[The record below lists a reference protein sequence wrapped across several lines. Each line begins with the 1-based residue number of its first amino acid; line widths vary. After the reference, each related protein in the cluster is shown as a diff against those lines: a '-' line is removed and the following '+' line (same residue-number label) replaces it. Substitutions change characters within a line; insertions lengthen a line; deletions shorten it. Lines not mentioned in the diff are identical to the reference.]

1 MRPGVWTLP
10 SSAQQ
15 RDVITSTLAG
25 DVNFHDCDA
34 AALCTKRVY
43 VEFYVCAARRIAGF
57 KTQDLESVG

>member
-1 MRPGVWTLP
+1 MLP
-10 SSAQQ
+10 SSRQQ
-15 RDVITSTLAG
+15 CDVITSTFAV
-25 DVNFHDCDA
+25 DVELHARDA